1 MNESDYMAILD
12 AGVSKLP
19 ESAMKQERF
28 TVPEPFVLNEGNKT
42 FIKNFKA
49 IVEKI
54 GRDQKHFLKFI
65 VNEIGTAASIDEQS
79 GRANLTGAFNRGT
92 IAETI
97 DNYVKEFV
105 ICRTCGKPD
114 TVIVKED
121 RQNMIQCHACGAR
134 HSVRKI

>member
-1 MNESDYMAILD
+1 MNESEYTALLD

-28 TVPEPFVLNEGNKT
+28 SVPDPIIFNEGNKT

-49 IVEKI
+49 IVEKV
-54 GRDQKHFLKFI
+54 GRNQKHFLKFI
-65 VNEIGTAASIDEQS
+65 VNEVGTAASIDEQS
-79 GRANLTGAFNRGT
+79 GRASLTGAFNRST
-92 IAETI
+92 IGETI
-97 DNYVKEFV
+97 DNYIREFV

-121 RQNMIQCHACGAR
+121 RQSMIQCHACGAR

>member
-1 MNESDYMAILD
+1 MDETEYSRLLD
-12 AGVSKLP
+12 AAVQKLP

-28 TVPEPFVLNEGNKT
+28 TVPEPLVLTEGNKT

-65 VNEIGTAASIDEQS
+65 VNEIGTAATIDEQS
-79 GRANLTGAFNRGT
+79 GRANLTGVFNKNT

-97 DNYVKEFV
+97 DNYLKEFV
-105 ICRTCGKPD
+105 LCKTCTKPE
-114 TVIVKED
+114 TVIEKQG
-121 RQNMIQCHACGAR
+121 RQNVIVCQACGAT